1 MHIFLVS
8 RLLQA
13 VLVLVGVL
21 FIAFSLLLLTGD
33 PARVMVPPE
42 AGEEAVDRVRKALGL
57 DQPIPMQFLRFLG
70 GAMYGDF
77 GRSLRFGE
85 PAAKLVFER
94 FPATLELTFAAMA
107 ITLIFSCLFGII
119 SAVKRNTLAD
129 HLVMV
134 TALVGQSMPVF
145 WLGIMGIL
153 IFGVHLRWLPT
164 SGRGGIEHLILP
176 AITLG
181 AFGMAR
187 TTRLIRSG
195 MLEVLGQDYIQT
207 ARAKGLTETLVVGK
221 HALRNASISVATII
235 GLDFG
240 TLLGGAIITETVFAW
255 PGVGRLAIESI
266 YYRDFPVV
274 QADVFYVA
282 STFVLVNLF
291 VDLLY
296 TWLDPRIRFR

>member
-1 MHIFLVS
+1 
-8 RLLQA
+8 
-13 VLVLVGVL
+13 
-21 FIAFSLLLLTGD
+21 LLLTGD

-42 AGEEAVDRVRKALGL
+42 AGEEAVQRIRTALGL
-57 DQPIPMQFLRFLG
+57 DRPLYIQFLHFLG
-70 GAMYGDF
+70 GAVQGNF

-107 ITLIFSCLFGII
+107 ITLSCSCLFGII
-119 SAVKRNTLAD
+119 SAVKRHSLPD
-129 HLVMV
+129 HFVMV
-134 TALVGQSMPVF
+134 AALVGQSMPVF
-145 WLGIMGIL
+145 WLGIMLIL

-164 SGRGGIEHLILP
+164 SGRGGLAHLLLP
-176 AITLG
+176 ALTLG

-195 MLEVLGQDYIQT
+195 MLEVLGQEYIRT
-207 ARAKGLTETLVVGK
+207 ARAKGLAEVRVIGK
-221 HALRNASISVATII
+221 HALKNASISVVTMV

-240 TLLGGAIITETVFAW
+240 TLLGGAVVTETVFAW
-255 PGVGRLAIESI
+255 PGVGRLAMESI

-282 STFVLVNLF
+282 STFVGVNLC
-291 VDLLY
+291 VDLVY

>member
-1 MHIFLVS
+1 VQRF
-8 RLLQA
+8 LQA
-13 VLVLVGVL
+13 ILVLVGVL
-21 FIAFSLLLLTGD
+21 FITFALLLLTGD

-42 AGEEAVDRVRKALGL
+42 AGEEAVQRIRTALGL
-57 DQPIPMQFLRFLG
+57 DRPLYIQFLHFLG
-70 GAMYGDF
+70 GAVQGNF

-107 ITLIFSCLFGII
+107 ITLSCSCLFGII
-119 SAVKRNTLAD
+119 SAVKRHSLPD
-129 HLVMV
+129 HFVMV
-134 TALVGQSMPVF
+134 AALVGQSMPVF
-145 WLGIMGIL
+145 WLGIMLIL

-164 SGRGGIEHLILP
+164 SGRGGLAHLLLP
-176 AITLG
+176 ALTLG

-195 MLEVLGQDYIQT
+195 MLEVLGQEYIRT
-207 ARAKGLTETLVVGK
+207 ARAKGLAEVRVIGK
-221 HALRNASISVATII
+221 HALKNASISVVTMV

-240 TLLGGAIITETVFAW
+240 TLLGGAVVTETVFAW
-255 PGVGRLAIESI
+255 PGVGRLAMESI

-282 STFVLVNLF
+282 STFVGVNLC
-291 VDLLY
+291 VDLVY

>member
-1 MHIFLVS
+1 
-8 RLLQA
+8 
-13 VLVLVGVL
+13 
-21 FIAFSLLLLTGD
+21 
-33 PARVMVPPE
+33 
-42 AGEEAVDRVRKALGL
+42 
-57 DQPIPMQFLRFLG
+57 
-70 GAMYGDF
+70 
-77 GRSLRFGE
+77 
-85 PAAKLVFER
+85 LVFER

-107 ITLIFSCLFGII
+107 ITLFFSCLFGII

-164 SGRGGIEHLILP
+164 SGRGGLEHLILP

-240 TLLGGAIITETVFAW
+240 ALLGGAVITETVFAW